1 MSRPGAAAGAC
12 YNRKIVRALVLL
24 AVLAAPAAAL
34 DGPSLAARGGTPAG
48 TSWQEA
54 DSLSRKILALEKR
67 RVQRSTHRET
77 IVVTQGELNSYLRLT
92 YASKMPKGVTGV
104 TVRLDQ
110 DRIEASGVVDLEQVN
125 PPKDKSRFSLMS
137 VLAPSVPVLLRGRL
151 VNQDGFGTLE
161 WEEVRLS
168 SLPLPLTALAQMVAT
183 ATRSARYPHGWDIQA
198 PFRLPYAARR
208 IRLEPGR
215 ALLDF

>member
-1 MSRPGAAAGAC
+1 MTRLGAAGTGC
-12 YNRKIVRALVLL
+12 YNRRTVRVLVLIALL
-24 AVLAAPAAAL
+24 AGPAFAL
-34 DGPSLAARGGTPAG
+34 DGPVVAGRGLTPPG

-67 RVQRSTHRET
+67 RVQKSTHRET
-77 IVVTQGELNSYLRLT
+77 IVVTQGELNSYLKLA

-104 TVRLDQ
+104 NVRLDR

-151 VNQDGFGTLE
+151 VNQEGFGTLE

-183 ATRSARYPHGWDIQA
+183 ATRSARYPNGWDIQA
-198 PFRLPYAARR
+198 PFRLPYSARR

>member
-1 MSRPGAAAGAC
+1 
-12 YNRKIVRALVLL
+12 VRALALL
-24 AVLAAPAAAL
+24 ALLASPAVALEGPALPARGAAP
-34 DGPSLAARGGTPAG
+34 PG

-67 RVQRSTHRET
+67 LVQRSMRRET
-77 IVVTQGELNSYLRLT
+77 IVVTEGELNSYLRLA
-92 YASKMPKGVTGV
+92 YASKMPKGVSGV
-104 TVRLDQ
+104 SVRLDR

-125 PPKDKSRFSLMS
+125 PPRDESRFSLMS
-137 VLAPSVPVLLRGRL
+137 LLAPSVPVLLRGRL
-151 VNQDGFGTLE
+151 VNQEGFGTLE

-168 SLPLPLTALAQMVAT
+168 SLPLPLNALARMVAT
-183 ATRSARYPHGWDIQA
+183 ATRSKRYPNGWDIQA
-198 PFRLPYAARR
+198 PFRLPYSARR